1 MKIAEA
7 QSDRLVHVSH
17 ALLDRQYDYAIREDE
32 AVGFVFPVY
41 AWAAP
46 SAVIEFIDKINLDFR
61 GTPYTYVLCTCGDD
75 SGLTRESIEKVLNR
89 NGIDMYAFF
98 SVVMPNNYIIGFEV
112 DSEELQNKKIAN
124 AENEL
129 IEINQHISNKNHIII
144 DNYRGKFSFIKS
156 RIINPMFNTF
166 MTNDKSFKVNNRC
179 TGCKTCE
186 KVCPNGNISTSGKKV
201 EWHGNCSMCL
211 ACVNFCPFQAIE
223 YGKSTQNKK
232 RYTRFKHLMI
242 ESKK

>member
-1 MKIAEA
+1 M
-7 QSDRLVHVSH
+7 D
-17 ALLDRQYDYAIREDE
+17 
-32 AVGFVFPVY
+32 
-41 AWAAP
+41 
-46 SAVIEFIDKINLDFR
+46 
-61 GTPYTYVLCTCGDD
+61 
-75 SGLTRESIEKVLNR
+75 
-89 NGIDMYAFF
+89 AFF